1 MKPWWI
7 VRITY
12 VEIRYISTGVGIKH
26 PPPSHKKNKVPSPLI
41 HIIEYVHPPPAM
53 IAGSMA
59 NATTPDHIAANNGT
73 VAGAAAIAAAAA
85 LPSLQAN
92 TNAKNGCTYFK
103 FNI

>member
-1 MKPWWI
+1 
-7 VRITY
+7 
-12 VEIRYISTGVGIKH
+12 
-26 PPPSHKKNKVPSPLI
+26 
-41 HIIEYVHPPPAM
+41 M